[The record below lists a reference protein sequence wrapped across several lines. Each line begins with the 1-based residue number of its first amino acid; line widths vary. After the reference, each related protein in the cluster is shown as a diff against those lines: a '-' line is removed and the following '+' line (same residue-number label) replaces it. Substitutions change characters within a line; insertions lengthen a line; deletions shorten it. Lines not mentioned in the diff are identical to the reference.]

1 MTREEIVANTKLML
15 SGGLQ
20 EPRDLIALTVWALG
34 SRTPSSSNACERT
47 ARW

>member
-20 EPRDLIALTVWALG
+20 EPRDVIALAMWAVL
-34 SRTPSSSNACERT
+34 SHPDAP
-47 ARW
+47 ARCWPTGRS

>member
-34 SRTPSSSNACERT
+34 STPISWIAC
-47 ARW
+47 AMNVRW